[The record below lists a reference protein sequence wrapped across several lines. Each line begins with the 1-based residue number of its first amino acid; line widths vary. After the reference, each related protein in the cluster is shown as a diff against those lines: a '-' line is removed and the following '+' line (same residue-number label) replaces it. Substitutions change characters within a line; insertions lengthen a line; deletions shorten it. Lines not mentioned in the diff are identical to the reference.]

1 MAKELN
7 IHLSKEDIQ
16 MANRYI
22 KRCSISLIIREM
34 QIKTT
39 MKYHVKPVRMAIIK
53 NTRNNRN
60 WWGCGEKGTL
70 RHCLRE
76 CKLEQPLRKSSNCV
90 HNNCVHNNCLILKCP
105 SRILEH
111 FRSENA
117 CFSTPLQTCILL
129 LDKTNGPLM

>member
-53 NTRNNRN
+53 NTRNNRY
-60 WWGCGEKGTL
+60 W
-70 RHCLRE
+70 
-76 CKLEQPLRKSSNCV
+76 
-90 HNNCVHNNCLILKCP
+90 
-105 SRILEH
+105 
-111 FRSENA
+111 
-117 CFSTPLQTCILL
+117 
-129 LDKTNGPLM
+129 